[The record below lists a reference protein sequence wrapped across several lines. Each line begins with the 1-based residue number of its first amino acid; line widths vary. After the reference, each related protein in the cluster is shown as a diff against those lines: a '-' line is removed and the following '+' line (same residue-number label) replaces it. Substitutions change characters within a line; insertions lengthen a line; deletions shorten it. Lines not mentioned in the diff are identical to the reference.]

1 MFPVVKEDVQSL
13 EQPEVMLALAAAEE
27 RGGPDGS
34 DEPSEAVV
42 QFGWLVERSNG
53 SKVVAALVTVEL
65 AVVAAGR
72 GQKSS
77 LVEYHH

>member
-1 MFPVVKEDVQSL
+1 MVKEDVQSL

-34 DEPSEAVV
+34 GEPSEAVV

-53 SKVVAALVTVEL
+53 SKVVAV
-65 AVVAAGR
+65 GR